1 MNEWLS
7 EKSLDGVPPPPPPPP
22 VQLSKIE
29 PLEVQVEEDTMYVA
43 CRPSPRNAL
52 DHMRRNSYSS
62 VFNPYST
69 VATSK
74 QSTENSIGSA
84 KKVNCRVKLKQSNI
98 SLFKFCNFYPLYTPN
113 HFTLIVKT
121 IVYHQLK
128 QMTVAFFKLPIN

>member
-1 MNEWLS
+1 MHKSVLGYLHNMVIFSCKFIFSYFVHDYLFLLLLQFQHLMNEWLS

-22 VQLSKIE
+22 VQSSKIE

-62 VFNPYST
+62 VCNPYST
-69 VATSK
+69 IATTK

-84 KKVNCRVKLKQSNI
+84 KKVNCRVK
-98 SLFKFCNFYPLYTPN
+98 
-113 HFTLIVKT
+113 
-121 IVYHQLK
+121 
-128 QMTVAFFKLPIN
+128 